1 MLLEYPLTKVL
12 AVLRKSILKKR
23 YKDGILKNERIICD
37 AWILECFFPLT
48 KFGYVI
54 VGTQSICLL

>member
-12 AVLRKSILKKR
+12 EVLRKSILKKR

-37 AWILECFFPLT
+37 AWILECKKQCFSP
-48 KFGYVI
+48 Y
-54 VGTQSICLL
+54 